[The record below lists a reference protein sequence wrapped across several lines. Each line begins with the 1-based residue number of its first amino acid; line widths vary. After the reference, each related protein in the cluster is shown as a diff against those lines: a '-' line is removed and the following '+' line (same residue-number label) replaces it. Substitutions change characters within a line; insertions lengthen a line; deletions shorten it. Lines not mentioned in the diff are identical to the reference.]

1 MEDTMI
7 KRIALLLSALTLA
20 LTLSLGMLATADSA
34 GAAPE
39 RPGSSR
45 PAVELCQSPE
55 VREEIA
61 FLGITMGECVNL
73 VAGQITFNNSRFITA
88 LCGVNF
94 IREGMGFAN
103 KGQCISTLQAQI
115 RAE

>member
-1 MEDTMI
+1 ML
-7 KRIALLLSALTLA
+7 KRMLLTLTALTMA

-39 RPGSSR
+39 SPGSSR
-45 PAVELCQSPE
+45 PAVEVCQSPE
-55 VREEIA
+55 VQEEIA
-61 FLGITMGECVNL
+61 FLGITMGECVNV
-73 VAGQITFNNSRFITA
+73 VAGLITENNSRFITG
-88 LCGVNF
+88 LCGVAF
-94 IREGMGFAN
+94 LREEMGFAN